1 MVHGPGPREWSM
13 DRVHEVVHGP
23 GPQAHRV
30 VHGPGPRGWSMDLG
44 PCFVYV
50 PVKSH
55 SHPAQKAFGH
65 LAIER
70 RFGEA
75 LRDVDQ
81 SERTSNVCK
90 ESMLIFAKRIN
101 FFSNLNAL
109 LIVKP
114 KDFWY

>member
-50 PVKSH
+50 LKLMSL
-55 SHPAQKAFGH
+55 F
-65 LAIER
+65 
-70 RFGEA
+70 A
-75 LRDVDQ
+75 LHCILITYRAYG
-81 SERTSNVCK
+81 K
-90 ESMLIFAKRIN
+90 EIRYS
-101 FFSNLNAL
+101 
-109 LIVKP
+109 VV
-114 KDFWY
+114 